1 MIACGYGITK
11 TKLAPLSPAS
21 PNLSSSPRAL
31 AKCRAKAAPWL
42 FVRRYVGAFMKSS
55 KQAFLLSAIDTPA
68 FVTDLENNTA
78 KSLSHTQSLFAGLS
92 FGKTLLKGI
101 VDKVKNDLL
110 HLSHI
115 GFHLPQIV
123 RHLNGK
129 HGILLS
135 NPALQHLSH
144 SFYQAGDSQ

>member
-1 MIACGYGITK
+1 
-11 TKLAPLSPAS
+11 
-21 PNLSSSPRAL
+21 
-31 AKCRAKAAPWL
+31 
-42 FVRRYVGAFMKSS
+42 VRRYVGAFMKSS

-101 VDKVKNDLL
+101 VDKVKKDLL

-129 HGILLS
+129 RGILLS
-135 NPALQHLSH
+135 NPALQDLSH